1 MMAATQ
7 FLVRNRHCNV
17 WYGRIVI
24 PLKLRDHFNG
34 KRELRKSLGTSDRK
48 SAKRLALEFWIECQ
62 NGFDQLDDT
71 LEASFSNTAQFVTWM
86 TEDLTGKETLLHMPP
101 HKKIDKFLK
110 GQHEK
115 RYLDIHDPF
124 GNKTIINLGDPD
136 KEAALA
142 LKLQEKAAELLEKY
156 KDNPAMLDRLFKTQ
170 NAQPLS
176 TTQDQPES
184 PTPLSEAIDLY
195 ITKLN
200 SQGRKGKKLAQRT
213 LLNYQGRLEFWKE
226 YFGGRFV
233 HDITLK
239 ELSSIQC

>member
-1 MMAATQ
+1 MATTQ

-17 WYGRIVI
+17 WCGRIVI
-24 PLKLRDHFNG
+24 PLRIREHFNG

-48 SAKRLALEFWIECQ
+48 SAKRLALQFWIECQ
-62 NGFDQLDDT
+62 HGFDRLDDT
-71 LEASFSNTAQFVTWM
+71 PESSFTSTAQFVSWM
-86 TEDLTGKETLLHMPP
+86 TEDLTGKEKLLRMPP
-101 HKKIDKFLK
+101 HKKIDKLLK
-110 GQHEK
+110 GQADK
-115 RYLDIHDPF
+115 RYLDINDPF
-124 GNKTIINLGDPD
+124 GNRSRIELGDPD

-176 TTQDQPES
+176 ESPDQPES

-226 YFGGRFV
+226 YFGDR
-233 HDITLK
+233 H
-239 ELSSIQC
+239 S